1 MAEQGRVENRLG
13 ERIALA
19 LTTPFKYMFPQLIH
33 TPIEKLAKSM
43 IRNTLTYDQEQ
54 RVEIIDNQKIFDFAS
69 KYDKN
74 DF

>member
-1 MAEQGRVENRLG
+1 
-13 ERIALA
+13 LA
-19 LTTPFKYMFPQLIH
+19 LTTPFKYMCPQLIH

-43 IRNTLTYDQEQ
+43 IRSTLNYNSEQ
-54 RVEIIDNQKIFDFAS
+54 RVEIIDNSKIFDFAS

>member
-1 MAEQGRVENRLG
+1 MC
-13 ERIALA
+13 
-19 LTTPFKYMFPQLIH
+19 PQLIH

-43 IRNTLTYDQEQ
+43 IRSTLNYNSEQ
-54 RVEIIDNQKIFDFAS
+54 RVEIIDNSKIFDFAS